1 LNWAGLGARSLCVEF
16 RGRVGADRRLGT
28 ILEKIRSAPYI
39 RHMGKIKAEYW
50 LILALVFIS
59 ALAFPAFM
67 DVQRLES
74 IVLSICSG
82 IGLR

>member
-1 LNWAGLGARSLCVEF
+1 
-16 RGRVGADRRLGT
+16 
-28 ILEKIRSAPYI
+28 
-39 RHMGKIKAEYW
+39 MGKMKAEYW